1 MKKFI
6 IFPILFVYS
15 YSYSQNLVPNP
26 GFEEHDTCPNS
37 SSQIEY
43 AIGWWTS
50 RQSPDYFNECG
61 SGLAAIPY
69 NGMGFQQ
76 AYSGQAYSGLFTFIS
91 AGGEYSEIIA
101 AELTSVMKR
110 NYYYKVGFSTNRADG
125 IVNRRL
131 ASNNLG
137 VLFST
142 VKYEYP
148 SIFPIDN
155 FSHFK
160 IDSVITDTTNWLN
173 VEFEFQAD
181 SEYKYMMIGNFYS
194 NELTDTILYIH
205 GGSRSY
211 YYIDDVFVIEDTSN
225 SVNKLW
231 IKKINTYYKENNQL
245 IIENAKGN
253 NIKIIDVAGNTILNN
268 ESIESDNYVIELFF
282 PLIIIVIITTISSVI
297 YIKKHINPKN

>member
-1 MKKFI
+1 M
-6 IFPILFVYS
+6 
-15 YSYSQNLVPNP
+15 PNS

-69 NGMGFQQ
+69 NGMGFQH
-76 AYSGQAYSGLFTFIS
+76 AESGQAYVGLFTFIS
-91 AGGEYSEIIA
+91 EGGEYSEIIA
-101 AELTSVMKR
+101 TELSSVIKK

-142 VKYEYP
+142 VKYE
-148 SIFPIDN
+148 STSTFPVSN

-160 IDSVITDTTNWLN
+160 IDSVITDTANWLN
-173 VEFEFQAD
+173 VEFDFQAD

-194 NELTDTILYIH
+194 NGLTDTVLYIH
-205 GGSRSY
+205 GGSRAY
-211 YYIDDVFVIEDTSN
+211 YYIDNVFVMEDTSN
-225 SVNKLW
+225 SINKLLT
-231 IKKINTYYKENNQL
+231 KKINTYFNENNQL
-245 IIENAKGN
+245 IIENAREN
-253 NIKIIDVAGNTILNN
+253 NIKIIDVNGNTILDN
-268 ESIESDNYVIELFF
+268 ESIESDNYAIELFF

-297 YIKKHINPKN
+297 YFKKHINPKNPKQ